1 MNILE
6 AESTGLANGL
16 DVKFVRDYSRI
27 ISRFLTSKIVWMMV
41 PFIRYDNWEEQVR
54 KRRRL
59 KVWSF

>member
-6 AESTGLANGL
+6 VESTGLANGL
-16 DVKFVRDYSRI
+16 DVKCVRDYSRI